1 MKNRILVTSLAIS
14 LVGGYAAAQDATA
27 PQAKTHTES
36 TTKQTGP
43 GVDSKVQTES
53 VTGTVKEYEAG
64 KKIKISGPNDKTYSF
79 DLDVDAK
86 VDGTILVGQMAM
98 VSYVKGSDGREHVAV
113 VSAAT
118 REAIGAATMPKSA
131 TETTVKQQAPG
142 MDDTKVKTETVIGIV
157 KSFEAG
163 KKIVVTGPKG
173 KDYSFDLDE
182 NASMTSPVAVGDRVK
197 VSYQKGD
204 AGEKVT
210 IVARYNGKA

>member
-98 VSYVKGSDGREHVAV
+98 VSYVKGERRA
-113 VSAAT
+113 
-118 REAIGAATMPKSA
+118 
-131 TETTVKQQAPG
+131 
-142 MDDTKVKTETVIGIV
+142 
-157 KSFEAG
+157 
-163 KKIVVTGPKG
+163 
-173 KDYSFDLDE
+173 
-182 NASMTSPVAVGDRVK
+182 
-197 VSYQKGD
+197 
-204 AGEKVT
+204 
-210 IVARYNGKA
+210 

>member
-1 MKNRILVTSLAIS
+1 MKNRFLVTSLAIS

-27 PQAKTHTES
+27 PQTKTHTES

-43 GVDSKVQTES
+43 GPDSKVKTES
-53 VTGTVKEYEAG
+53 VHGTVKEYEAG

-79 DLDVDAK
+79 DLDEDAK
-86 VDGTILVGQMAM
+86 VDGTIIVGQMAN

-118 REAIGAATMPKSA
+118 RAAVGAATLPKSH
-131 TETTVKQQAPG
+131 TETTVKHEAPG
-142 MDDTKVKTETVIGIV
+142 MDDTKVKTETVIGVV
-157 KSFEAG
+157 KAFEAG

-182 NASMTSPVAVGDRVK
+182 NVSMTTPVAVGDRVK
-197 VSYQKGD
+197 VSYKKGE

-210 IVARYNGKA
+210 VVARYIGKP